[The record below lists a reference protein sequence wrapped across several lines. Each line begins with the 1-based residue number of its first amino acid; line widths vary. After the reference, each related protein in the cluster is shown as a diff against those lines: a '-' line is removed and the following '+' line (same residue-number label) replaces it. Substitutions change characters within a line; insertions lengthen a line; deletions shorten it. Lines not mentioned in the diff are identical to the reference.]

1 MNRILAL
8 ILPALSRCYQSI
20 QPSTNSNALQGRQ
33 NRRDVNGEQ
42 LTGLEPT
49 TLCSMVAPAQHPNQ
63 HPHVGMHIFC
73 TSQKGK
79 KATHT
84 LLHEFSHCLGY
95 KLFEHSHNTL
105 SSFYAQCC
113 LKRRKPGQI
122 NSMKGCFTH
131 SQVRNHKSSCHYCKR
146 TIHFTI
152 IRIAFTPSFKQHP
165 FQHWMTP
172 PTRRKH
178 NRFSAQHSPSELCFL
193 RIQITTVLQKENK
206 NTYLEVQ

>member
-1 MNRILAL
+1 MTLKVKFSNKGGQKKKKRIFQQTDSEKEHRGRKNHVNRILAL

-20 QPSTNSNALQGRQ
+20 QPTTNSNALQGRQ

-105 SSFYAQCC
+105 SSF
-113 LKRRKPGQI
+113 
-122 NSMKGCFTH
+122 
-131 SQVRNHKSSCHYCKR
+131 
-146 TIHFTI
+146 
-152 IRIAFTPSFKQHP
+152 
-165 FQHWMTP
+165 
-172 PTRRKH
+172 
-178 NRFSAQHSPSELCFL
+178 
-193 RIQITTVLQKENK
+193 
-206 NTYLEVQ
+206 